1 MVVLL
6 RRFHPGRSVLCSL
19 VAVAICYG
27 AALCILEKRGFWIT
41 DNANKFLQVQ
51 ALANS
56 RYTDFS
62 IPWPGQVVDPAF
74 AYNPLPYYFTRV
86 ESGTLYS
93 VFSPVFALI
102 SALSFVHFGPWGLY
116 LLPVLSALVM
126 LAGLA
131 QLARLVAPRIA
142 VGHVAVLTAGLCTP
156 VFFYS
161 LAFWEHTP
169 AICLGIW
176 SVRYL
181 LQFLAA
187 SAPKHLCLGMAAA
200 GLSVYFRDE
209 FYLLCLVLA
218 LATAFCASA
227 GRLKVLVSSALLLF
241 VSLLP
246 LWLFQWLTIGHPL
259 GYHLSTHLSTAA
271 DWFHH
276 LEARPRVFYNLFAA
290 SNPIPALSLVLA
302 LPFLLAFV
310 CSPRFARPALQRAV
324 PAYSAVALISGGLSL
339 GGYFFAASPIDYML
353 KSSNALFASAPFVAL
368 AFLRSADS
376 AFHPFRRWIWLVALS
391 FAALYALAAPKVG
404 SMGIHWGN
412 RYFLI
417 LYPLFAVLAAGN
429 LVDWFT
435 ARPQPPAGQ
444 GSRASCPRRGR
455 DALDPGRKPRGADL
469 VDWLKRQ
476 RPRFGVGVLAV
487 GAVLAFSLAAQV
499 YGVSLLAQKKAFS
512 YRLNSALRQRGE
524 EVVIT
529 NLRWV
534 PHALCGE
541 FYQRPF
547 FYVATPRHY
556 ESLLQRLSEQG
567 YKSYLFLTQHR
578 GGTRQPTVEVDD
590 GSLNFFAVQFFSE
603 QLSRRPRIEGIL
615 PSARAGRPRSRTQH
629 NSSPATRP
637 RSRTQRQQQKR
648 RPPCT

>member
-19 VAVAICYG
+19 LAVSVCYG
-27 AALCILEKRGFWIT
+27 AALCVLEKRGFWIT

-56 RYTDFS
+56 GYTEFS
-62 IPWPGQVVDPAF
+62 IPWPGQTVDPDF
-74 AYNPLPYYFTRV
+74 IYNPLPYYFTRV
-86 ESGTLYS
+86 ESGKLYS

-102 SALSFVHFGPWGLY
+102 SALFFGYLGHWGLY
-116 LLPVLSALVM
+116 LLPVLSALAM

-131 QLARLVAPRIA
+131 QLARLVGYRIA

-161 LAFWEHTP
+161 LVFWEHTP

-181 LQFLAA
+181 LQFIAD
-187 SAPKHLCLGMAAA
+187 SAPKHLSLGMVAA

-218 LATAFCASA
+218 LATAWYART
-227 GRLKVLVSSALLLF
+227 GRLKVLVSAALILF
-241 VSLLP
+241 ASLLP

-259 GYHLSTHLSTAA
+259 GYHLNTHLATAA
-271 DWFHH
+271 DWVQH
-276 LEARPRVFYNLFAA
+276 LAARPRVFYNLFVA

-302 LPFLLAFV
+302 LPFILAFV
-310 CSPRFARPALQRAV
+310 LSPRWAAPALQKAV
-324 PAYSAVALISGGLSL
+324 PAYSAVALICAGLSL

-376 AFHPFRRWIWLVALS
+376 DRHPLRRWIWLVALS

-404 SMGIHWGN
+404 SLGIHWGN

-417 LYPLFAVLAAGN
+417 LYPLWAVLAAGN
-429 LVDWFT
+429 LME
-435 ARPQPPAGQ
+435 
-444 GSRASCPRRGR
+444 
-455 DALDPGRKPRGADL
+455 
-469 VDWLKRQ
+469 WLKRQ
-476 RPRFGVGVLAV
+476 RPYFSAGVLAV
-487 GAVLAFSLAAQV
+487 GAVLALSLAAQV
-499 YGVSLLAQKKAFS
+499 YGISLLAQKKAFS
-512 YRLNSALRQRGE
+512 QRLHSEMRQRSE

-556 ESLLQRLSEQG
+556 ESLLQRLSDQG

-578 GGTRQPTVEVDD
+578 GGARQPTVEVDD
-590 GSLNFFAVQFFSE
+590 GSLNFFDLQFFAE
-603 QLSRRPRIEGIL
+603 KLPLPRL
-615 PSARAGRPRSRTQH
+615 
-629 NSSPATRP
+629 
-637 RSRTQRQQQKR
+637 
-648 RPPCT
+648 

>member
-19 VAVAICYG
+19 LAVAICYF
-27 AALCILEKRGFWIT
+27 AALCVLEKRGFWIT

-62 IPWPGQVVDPAF
+62 IPWPGQIVDPDF
-74 AYNPLPYYFTRV
+74 VYNPLPYYFTRV
-86 ESGTLYS
+86 ESGKLYS

-102 SALSFVHFGPWGLY
+102 SALFFDYLGHWGLY
-116 LLPVLSALVM
+116 LLPALSSLAM

-131 QLARLVAPRIA
+131 QLARLISQRIA

-161 LAFWEHTP
+161 LVFWEHTP

-181 LQFLAA
+181 LQFLAD
-187 SAPKHLCLGMAAA
+187 SAPQKLSENSPWGALRRARDHSPSFPRKRESSGRGLNTRDGTQRFQNASKHLCLGMAAA

-218 LATAFCASA
+218 LCTAFYAS
-227 GRLKVLVSSALLLF
+227 GDRLKILVSSALILL

-246 LWLFQWLTIGHPL
+246 LWLFQWLTIGHPF
-259 GYHLSTHLSTAA
+259 GYHLNTHLATAA
-271 DWFHH
+271 DWVHH
-276 LEARPRVFYNLFAA
+276 LAARPRVFYNLFIA
-290 SNPIPALSLVLA
+290 SNPIPSLSLVLA
-302 LPFLLAFV
+302 LPFVIVFV
-310 CSPRFARPALQRAV
+310 LSPRFAPSALQKAV
-324 PAYSAVALISGGLSL
+324 PVYSVVALISAGLSI
-339 GGYFFAASPIDYML
+339 GGYFFAVSPIDYML
-353 KSSNALFASAPFVAL
+353 KSSNALFVSAPFVAL

-376 AFHPFRRWIWLVALS
+376 ETSALQRWIWLVALS

-412 RYFLI
+412 RYFLL

-429 LVDWFT
+429 LI
-435 ARPQPPAGQ
+435 
-444 GSRASCPRRGR
+444 
-455 DALDPGRKPRGADL
+455 
-469 VDWLKRQ
+469 DWLGRQ
-476 RPRFGVGVLAV
+476 RSYLSGGVLAV
-487 GAVLAFSLAAQV
+487 GAVLVLSFAAQV
-499 YGVSLLAQKKAFS
+499 YGVSILAEKKAFS
-512 YRLNSALRQRGE
+512 HRLNSEMRQRSE

-529 NLRWV
+529 NQRWV

-556 ESLLQRLSEQG
+556 ERLLQLLSDRG
-567 YKSYLFLTQHR
+567 YKSYIFLTQYR
-578 GGTRQPTVEVDD
+578 GGALQPTVEVED
-590 GSLNFFAVQFFSE
+590 GSLNYFDLQFFAE
-603 QLSRRPRIEGIL
+603 KI
-615 PSARAGRPRSRTQH
+615 SAP
-629 NSSPATRP
+629 
-637 RSRTQRQQQKR
+637 
-648 RPPCT
+648 

>member
-1 MVVLL
+1 M

-19 VAVAICYG
+19 LAVSVCYG
-27 AALCILEKRGFWIT
+27 AALCVLEKRGFWIT

-56 RYTDFS
+56 GYTDFS
-62 IPWPGQVVDPAF
+62 IPWPGQIVDPDF

-102 SALSFVHFGPWGLY
+102 SALFFVHLGHWGLY
-116 LLPVLSALVM
+116 LVPVLSSLAM

-131 QLARLVAPRIA
+131 QLARLIGHRIA
-142 VGHVAVLTAGLCTP
+142 VRHIAVLTAGLCTP

-161 LAFWEHTP
+161 LVFWEHTP
-169 AICLGIW
+169 AICLGVW

-181 LQFLAA
+181 VQFLAD
-187 SAPKHLCLGMAAA
+187 SAPKHLGLGMAAA

-218 LATAFCASA
+218 LATAFYARV
-227 GRLKVLVSSALLLF
+227 GRLKILVSSALILF
-241 VSLLP
+241 ASLLP

-259 GYHLSTHLSTAA
+259 GYHLSTHLATVA
-271 DWFHH
+271 DWVDHIA
-276 LEARPRVFYNLFAA
+276 ARPRVFYNLFVA

-302 LPFLLAFV
+302 LPFILAFV
-310 CSPRFARPALQRAV
+310 LSPRLAAPALQKAV
-324 PAYSAVALISGGLSL
+324 PAYSAVALISAGLSL

-353 KSSNALFASAPFVAL
+353 KSSNALFASAPVVAL

-376 AFHPFRRWIWLVALS
+376 DLHPLRRWIWLVALS

-404 SMGIHWGN
+404 SLGIHWGN

-417 LYPLFAVLAAGN
+417 LYPLWAVLAAGN
-429 LVDWFT
+429 L
-435 ARPQPPAGQ
+435 
-444 GSRASCPRRGR
+444 
-455 DALDPGRKPRGADL
+455 LE
-469 VDWLKRQ
+469 WLKRQ
-476 RPRFGVGVLAV
+476 RPYFSAGVLAV

-499 YGVSLLAQKKAFS
+499 YGISLLAKKKAFS
-512 YRLNSALRQRGE
+512 QRLHSELRQRSE

-556 ESLLQRLSEQG
+556 ERLLQRLSDEG
-567 YKSYLFLTQHR
+567 YKSYLFLTQNR
-578 GGTRQPTVEVDD
+578 GGDRQPTVEVDD
-590 GSLNFFAVQFFSE
+590 GSLNFFDLQFFSE
-603 QLSRRPRIEGIL
+603 KLPLPRL
-615 PSARAGRPRSRTQH
+615 
-629 NSSPATRP
+629 
-637 RSRTQRQQQKR
+637 
-648 RPPCT
+648 

>member
-1 MVVLL
+1 M

-19 VAVAICYG
+19 LAVSVCYG
-27 AALCILEKRGFWIT
+27 AALCVLEKRGFWIT

-56 RYTDFS
+56 GYTDFS
-62 IPWPGQVVDPAF
+62 IPWPGQTVDPDF

-102 SALSFVHFGPWGLY
+102 SAFFFVHLGHWGLY
-116 LLPVLSALVM
+116 LVPVLSSLAM

-131 QLARLVAPRIA
+131 QLARLVGHRIA
-142 VGHVAVLTAGLCTP
+142 VRHIAVLTAGLCTP

-161 LAFWEHTP
+161 LVFWEHTP

-181 LQFLAA
+181 VQFLAD
-187 SAPKHLCLGMAAA
+187 SAPKHLGLGMAAA

-218 LATAFCASA
+218 LATAFYARA
-227 GRLKVLVSSALLLF
+227 DRLKILVSAALILF
-241 VSLLP
+241 ASLLP

-259 GYHLSTHLSTAA
+259 GYHLSTHLATVA
-271 DWFHH
+271 DWIDH
-276 LEARPRVFYNLFAA
+276 LAARPRVFYNLFVA

-302 LPFLLAFV
+302 LPFILAFV
-310 CSPRFARPALQRAV
+310 LSPRLALQKAV
-324 PAYSAVALISGGLSL
+324 PAYSAVALISAGLSL
-339 GGYFFAASPIDYML
+339 GGYFFATSPINYML
-353 KSSNALFASAPFVAL
+353 KSSNALFAAAPVVAL

-376 AFHPFRRWIWLVALS
+376 DLHPLRRWIWLVALS

-404 SMGIHWGN
+404 SLGIHWGN

-417 LYPLFAVLAAGN
+417 LYPLWAVLAAGN
-429 LVDWFT
+429 L
-435 ARPQPPAGQ
+435 
-444 GSRASCPRRGR
+444 
-455 DALDPGRKPRGADL
+455 LE
-469 VDWLKRQ
+469 WLKCQ
-476 RPRFGVGVLAV
+476 RPYFSAGVLAV
-487 GAVLAFSLAAQV
+487 GAVLVFSLAAQV
-499 YGVSLLAQKKAFS
+499 YGISLLAKKKAFS
-512 YRLNSALRQRGE
+512 QRLHSELRQRSE

-556 ESLLQRLSEQG
+556 ESLLQRLSDEG
-567 YKSYLFLTQHR
+567 YKSYLFLTQNR
-578 GGTRQPTVEVDD
+578 GGARQPTVEVDD
-590 GSLNFFAVQFFSE
+590 GSLNFFDLQFFSE
-603 QLSRRPRIEGIL
+603 KLPLSRL
-615 PSARAGRPRSRTQH
+615 
-629 NSSPATRP
+629 
-637 RSRTQRQQQKR
+637 
-648 RPPCT
+648 

>member
-6 RRFHPGRSVLCSL
+6 RRFHPGRSILCSL
-19 VAVAICYG
+19 LAIAVCYVAT
-27 AALCILEKRGFWIT
+27 LCVLEKRGFWIT

-62 IPWPGQVVDPAF
+62 IPWPGQVVDPDF
-74 AYNPLPYYFTRV
+74 VYNPLPYYFTRV
-86 ESGTLYS
+86 ESGKLYS

-102 SALSFVHFGPWGLY
+102 SALFFTYLGHWGLY
-116 LLPVLSALVM
+116 LLPALSSLAM

-131 QLARLVAPRIA
+131 QLARLVSPRIA

-161 LAFWEHTP
+161 LVFWEHTP

-181 LQFLAA
+181 LQFLAD
-187 SAPKHLCLGMAAA
+187 SVPRHLFLGMAAA

-218 LATAFCASA
+218 LCTAYYASA
-227 GRLKVLVSSALLLF
+227 GRLKILVSSALILL

-246 LWLFQWLTIGHPL
+246 LWLFQWLTIGHPF
-259 GYHLSTHLSTAA
+259 GYHLNTHLATAA
-271 DWFHH
+271 DWVHH
-276 LEARPRVFYNLFAA
+276 LAARPRVFYNLFIA
-290 SNPIPALSLVLA
+290 SNPIPSLSLVLA
-302 LPFLLAFV
+302 LPFVLAFV
-310 CSPRFARPALQRAV
+310 LSPRFAPPALQKAV
-324 PAYSAVALISGGLSL
+324 PAYSVVALISAGLSL
-339 GGYFFAASPIDYML
+339 GGYFFSASPIDYML
-353 KSSNALFASAPFVAL
+353 RSSNAFFASAPLVAL

-376 AFHPFRRWIWLVALS
+376 ETSPVRRWIWLVALS

-429 LVDWFT
+429 
-435 ARPQPPAGQ
+435 AI
-444 GSRASCPRRGR
+444 
-455 DALDPGRKPRGADL
+455 
-469 VDWLKRQ
+469 DWLERQ
-476 RPRFGVGVLAV
+476 RSYLSGGVLAV
-487 GAVLAFSLAAQV
+487 GAVLLLSFAAQV
-499 YGVSLLAQKKAFS
+499 YGVSILAEKKAFS
-512 YRLNSALRQRGE
+512 YRLHSEMRQRSE

-529 NLRWV
+529 NQRWV
-534 PHALCGE
+534 PHALCSE

-547 FYVATPRHY
+547 FYVATPGHY
-556 ESLLQRLSEQG
+556 ERLLQRLSERG
-567 YKSYLFLTQHR
+567 YKSYIFLTQYR
-578 GGTRQPTVEVDD
+578 GGALQPTVEVDD
-590 GSLNFFAVQFFSE
+590 GSLNYFDLQFFAE
-603 QLSRRPRIEGIL
+603 KI
-615 PSARAGRPRSRTQH
+615 
-629 NSSPATRP
+629 PAP
-637 RSRTQRQQQKR
+637 
-648 RPPCT
+648 

>member
-1 MVVLL
+1 MRRKLHSIL
-6 RRFHPGRSVLCSL
+6 GRFHPGRSVLCSL
-19 VAVAICYG
+19 LAIFVCYV
-27 AALCILEKRGFWIT
+27 AALCVLEKRGFWIT

-62 IPWPGQVVDPAF
+62 IPWPGQIVDPDF

-86 ESGTLYS
+86 ESGKLYS
-93 VFSPVFALI
+93 IFSPVFALI
-102 SALSFVHFGPWGLY
+102 SALFFSYLGHWGLY
-116 LLPVLSALVM
+116 LLPALSSLAM

-131 QLARLVAPRIA
+131 QLARLVSQRIA
-142 VGHVAVLTAGLCTP
+142 VAHVAVLTTGLCTP

-161 LAFWEHTP
+161 LVFWEHTP

-181 LQFLAA
+181 SQFLADA
-187 SAPKHLCLGMAAA
+187 VSKHLCLGMVAA

-218 LATAFCASA
+218 LCTAFYASG
-227 GRLKVLVSSALLLF
+227 GRLKILVASALLLC

-259 GYHLSTHLSTAA
+259 GYHLNTHLSTAA
-271 DWFHH
+271 DWVHH
-276 LEARPRVFYNLFAA
+276 LEVRPRVFYNLFIA

-302 LPFLLAFV
+302 LPLVLAFV
-310 CSPRFARPALQRAV
+310 VSPRLAPAVWQKAV
-324 PAYSAVALISGGLSL
+324 PIYSALALISAGVSL
-339 GGYFFAASPIDYML
+339 GGYFFYASPIDYML
-353 KSSNALFASAPFVAL
+353 KSSNALFVSAPFVAL

-376 AFHPFRRWIWLVALS
+376 DAFPFRRWIWLVALS

-412 RYFLI
+412 RYLLI
-417 LYPLFAVLAAGN
+417 LYPLFAVLAAEN
-429 LVDWFT
+429 LI
-435 ARPQPPAGQ
+435 
-444 GSRASCPRRGR
+444 
-455 DALDPGRKPRGADL
+455 
-469 VDWLKRQ
+469 DWLGRQ
-476 RPRFGVGVLAV
+476 RAYFSVGVLAV
-487 GAVLAFSLAAQV
+487 GLSFAAQV

-512 YRLNSALRQRGE
+512 YRLNSAMRQRSE

-534 PHALCGE
+534 PHALCSE

-556 ESLLQRLSEQG
+556 ERLLQRLSDRG
-567 YKSYLFLTQHR
+567 YKSYIFLAQHR
-578 GGTRQPTVEVDD
+578 GGPLQPTVEVED
-590 GSLNFFAVQFFSE
+590 GPLNYFALQFFAE
-603 QLSRRPRIEGIL
+603 KI
-615 PSARAGRPRSRTQH
+615 
-629 NSSPATRP
+629 PAP
-637 RSRTQRQQQKR
+637 
-648 RPPCT
+648 

>member
-1 MVVLL
+1 MVVLF

-19 VAVAICYG
+19 LAVSVCYV
-27 AALCILEKRGFWIT
+27 AALCVLEKRGFWIT

-62 IPWPGQVVDPAF
+62 IPWPGQIVDPDF
-74 AYNPLPYYFTRV
+74 IYNPLPYYFTRV
-86 ESGTLYS
+86 ESGKLYS

-102 SALSFVHFGPWGLY
+102 SALFFTYVGHWGLY
-116 LLPVLSALVM
+116 LLPALSSLAM

-131 QLARLVAPRIA
+131 QVARLVTPRIVVA
-142 VGHVAVLTAGLCTP
+142 HVAVLTAGLCTP

-161 LAFWEHTP
+161 LVFWEHAP

-181 LQFLAA
+181 LQFLAD

-218 LATAFCASA
+218 LCTAFYASA
-227 GRLKVLVSSALLLF
+227 GRLKILVSSALILF
-241 VSLLP
+241 AALLP
-246 LWLFQWLTIGHPL
+246 LWLFQWLTIGHPF

-271 DWFHH
+271 DWVHH
-276 LEARPRVFYNLFAA
+276 LEARPRVFYNLFIA
-290 SNPIPALSLVLA
+290 SNPIPALSLVLT
-302 LPFLLAFV
+302 LPFVLAFV
-310 CSPRFARPALQRAV
+310 LSPRLAPPALQKAV
-324 PAYSAVALISGGLSL
+324 PAYSALALISASLSL
-339 GGYFFAASPIDYML
+339 GGYFFHASPIDYML

-376 AFHPFRRWIWLVALS
+376 DVPPFRRCIWLIALS
-391 FAALYALAAPKVG
+391 FATLYALAAPKVG

-412 RYFLI
+412 RYLLI

-429 LVDWFT
+429 
-435 ARPQPPAGQ
+435 AI
-444 GSRASCPRRGR
+444 
-455 DALDPGRKPRGADL
+455 
-469 VDWLKRQ
+469 DWLERQ
-476 RPRFGVGVLAV
+476 RPYFSIGVLAV
-487 GAVLAFSLAAQV
+487 GAVIALSFAAQA
-499 YGVSLLAQKKAFS
+499 YGVSILAEKKAFS
-512 YRLNSALRQRGE
+512 YRLNSEMRQRSE

-529 NLRWV
+529 NQRWV
-534 PHALCGE
+534 PHALCSE

-556 ESLLQRLSEQG
+556 ERLLQRLSDRG
-567 YKSYLFLTQHR
+567 YKSYIFLTQNR
-578 GGTRQPTVEVDD
+578 GGPLQPTVEVDD
-590 GSLNFFAVQFFSE
+590 GSLNYFDLQFFAGK
-603 QLSRRPRIEGIL
+603 I
-615 PSARAGRPRSRTQH
+615 SAP
-629 NSSPATRP
+629 
-637 RSRTQRQQQKR
+637 
-648 RPPCT
+648 

>member
-1 MVVLL
+1 MRRKTLF

-19 VAVAICYG
+19 LAVSVCYG
-27 AALCILEKRGFWIT
+27 AALCVLEKRGFWIT

-93 VFSPVFALI
+93 VFSPVFALL
-102 SALSFVHFGPWGLY
+102 SALFFVQLGHWGLY

-126 LAGLA
+126 LAGVA

-142 VGHVAVLTAGLCTP
+142 VGHIAVLTAGLCTP

-181 LQFLAA
+181 LQFLAD
-187 SAPKHLCLGMAAA
+187 SAPKHLCLGMVAA

-218 LATAFCASA
+218 LATALYARARKLKILGSA
-227 GRLKVLVSSALLLF
+227 ALLLF

-259 GYHLSTHLSTAA
+259 GYHLSTHLATAA
-271 DWFHH
+271 DWVHH
-276 LEARPRVFYNLFAA
+276 LAARPRVFYNLFAA

-302 LPFLLAFV
+302 LPFILAFV
-310 CSPRFARPALQRAV
+310 LSPRFAAPALQKAV
-324 PAYSAVALISGGLSL
+324 PAYSAVALLSAGLSL
-339 GGYFFAASPIDYML
+339 GGYFFSASPIDYML

-376 AFHPFRRWIWLVALS
+376 DFHPFRRWIWLVALS

-412 RYFLI
+412 RYLLL

-429 LVDWFT
+429 LVDWLK
-435 ARPQPPAGQ
+435 G
-444 GSRASCPRRGR
+444 RRS
-455 DALDPGRKPRGADL
+455 
-469 VDWLKRQ
+469 
-476 RPRFGVGVLAV
+476 GVLAV
-487 GAVLAFSLAAQV
+487 GAVLALSLAAQG
-499 YGVSLLAQKKAFS
+499 YGISLLAQKKAFS
-512 YRLNSALRQRGE
+512 QRLNSELRQRNE

-534 PHALCGE
+534 PHALCSE

-578 GGTRQPTVEVDD
+578 GGPRQPIVEVDD
-590 GSLNFFAVQFFSE
+590 GPLNFFAVQFFSE
-603 QLSRRPRIEGIL
+603 TLPPRP
-615 PSARAGRPRSRTQH
+615 
-629 NSSPATRP
+629 
-637 RSRTQRQQQKR
+637 
-648 RPPCT
+648 

>member
-19 VAVAICYG
+19 LAVSACYAVA
-27 AALCILEKRGFWIT
+27 LCVLEKRGFWIT

-51 ALANS
+51 ALATS

-102 SALSFVHFGPWGLY
+102 SALFFVHLGHWGLY
-116 LLPVLSALVM
+116 LLPVLSTLVM

-131 QLARLVAPRIA
+131 QLARLVAQQIA
-142 VGHVAVLTAGLCTP
+142 VGHIAVLTTGLCTP

-181 LQFLAA
+181 LQFLAD
-187 SAPKHLCLGMAAA
+187 SAPKHLCLGMVAA

-218 LATAFCASA
+218 LATAFYARAS
-227 GRLKVLVSSALLLF
+227 RLKILGSAALLLF
-241 VSLLP
+241 ISLLP

-259 GYHLSTHLSTAA
+259 GYHLNTHLSTAA
-271 DWFHH
+271 DWIHH

-302 LPFLLAFV
+302 LPFILAFV
-310 CSPRFARPALQRAV
+310 LSPRFAAPALQKAV
-324 PAYSAVALISGGLSL
+324 PAYSAVALLSGGLSL
-339 GGYFFAASPIDYML
+339 GGYFFSASPIDYML

-391 FAALYALAAPKVG
+391 FAVLYALAAPKVG

-412 RYFLI
+412 RYFLL

-429 LVDWFT
+429 LM
-435 ARPQPPAGQ
+435 
-444 GSRASCPRRGR
+444 
-455 DALDPGRKPRGADL
+455 
-469 VDWLKRQ
+469 DWLKGR
-476 RPRFGVGVLAV
+476 RPGVLAV
-487 GAVLAFSLAAQV
+487 GAVLALSLAAQG

-512 YRLNSALRQRGE
+512 HRLNSELRQRSE

-578 GGTRQPTVEVDD
+578 GGSRQPIVEVDD
-590 GSLNFFAVQFFSE
+590 GSLNFFDLQFFSE
-603 QLSRRPRIEGIL
+603 KLPPPRL
-615 PSARAGRPRSRTQH
+615 
-629 NSSPATRP
+629 
-637 RSRTQRQQQKR
+637 
-648 RPPCT
+648 

>member
-1 MVVLL
+1 M

-19 VAVAICYG
+19 LAVSVCYG
-27 AALCILEKRGFWIT
+27 AALCVLEKRGFWIT

-56 RYTDFS
+56 SYTDFS
-62 IPWPGQVVDPAF
+62 IPWPGQIVDPDF

-102 SALSFVHFGPWGLY
+102 SALFFVHLGHWGLY
-116 LLPVLSALVM
+116 LVPVLSALAM

-131 QLARLVAPRIA
+131 QLARLVGQRIA

-161 LAFWEHTP
+161 LVFWEHTP

-181 LQFLAA
+181 VQFLAD
-187 SAPKHLCLGMAAA
+187 SAPKHLGLGMAAA

-218 LATAFCASA
+218 LATAFYART
-227 GRLKVLVSSALLLF
+227 GRLKILVSSALILF
-241 VSLLP
+241 ASLLP

-259 GYHLSTHLSTAA
+259 GYHLSTHLATVA
-271 DWFHH
+271 DWVDH
-276 LEARPRVFYNLFAA
+276 LAARPRVFYNLFVA

-302 LPFLLAFV
+302 LPFILAFV
-310 CSPRFARPALQRAV
+310 LSPRLAAPALQKAV
-324 PAYSAVALISGGLSL
+324 PAYSAVALISAGLSL

-353 KSSNALFASAPFVAL
+353 KSSNALFASAPVVAL

-376 AFHPFRRWIWLVALS
+376 DLHPLRRWIWLVALS

-404 SMGIHWGN
+404 SLGIHWGN

-417 LYPLFAVLAAGN
+417 LYPLWAVLAAGN
-429 LVDWFT
+429 L
-435 ARPQPPAGQ
+435 
-444 GSRASCPRRGR
+444 
-455 DALDPGRKPRGADL
+455 LE
-469 VDWLKRQ
+469 WLKRQ
-476 RPRFGVGVLAV
+476 RPYFSAGVLAV

-499 YGVSLLAQKKAFS
+499 YGVSLLAKKKAFS
-512 YRLNSALRQRGE
+512 QRLHSELRQRSE

-556 ESLLQRLSEQG
+556 ESLLQRLSDEG
-567 YKSYLFLTQHR
+567 YKSYLFVTQNR
-578 GGTRQPTVEVDD
+578 GGARQPTVEVDD
-590 GSLNFFAVQFFSE
+590 GALNFFDLQFFSE
-603 QLSRRPRIEGIL
+603 KLPLPRL
-615 PSARAGRPRSRTQH
+615 
-629 NSSPATRP
+629 
-637 RSRTQRQQQKR
+637 
-648 RPPCT
+648 

>member
-1 MVVLL
+1 M

-19 VAVAICYG
+19 LAVSVCYG
-27 AALCILEKRGFWIT
+27 AALCVLEKRGFWIT

-56 RYTDFS
+56 GYTDFS
-62 IPWPGQVVDPAF
+62 IPWPGQIVDPDF

-93 VFSPVFALI
+93 VFSPVFAFI
-102 SALSFVHFGPWGLY
+102 SAFFFVHLGHWGLY
-116 LLPVLSALVM
+116 LVPVLSALAM

-131 QLARLVAPRIA
+131 QLARLVGQRIA

-161 LAFWEHTP
+161 LVFWEHTP

-181 LQFLAA
+181 VQFLAD
-187 SAPKHLCLGMAAA
+187 SAPKHLGLGMAAA

-218 LATAFCASA
+218 LATAFYARA
-227 GRLKVLVSSALLLF
+227 GRLKILVSSALILF

-259 GYHLSTHLSTAA
+259 GYHLSTHLATVA
-271 DWFHH
+271 DWVDH
-276 LEARPRVFYNLFAA
+276 LAARPRVFYNLFVA

-302 LPFLLAFV
+302 LPIILAFV
-310 CSPRFARPALQRAV
+310 LSPRLALQKAV
-324 PAYSAVALISGGLSL
+324 PAYSAVALISAGLSL

-353 KSSNALFASAPFVAL
+353 KSSNALFASAPVVAL

-376 AFHPFRRWIWLVALS
+376 DLHPLRRWIWLVALS

-404 SMGIHWGN
+404 SLGIHWGN

-417 LYPLFAVLAAGN
+417 LYPLWAVLAAGN
-429 LVDWFT
+429 L
-435 ARPQPPAGQ
+435 
-444 GSRASCPRRGR
+444 
-455 DALDPGRKPRGADL
+455 LE
-469 VDWLKRQ
+469 WLKRQ
-476 RPRFGVGVLAV
+476 RPYFSAGVLAV
-487 GAVLAFSLAAQV
+487 GAVLVFSLAAQV
-499 YGVSLLAQKKAFS
+499 YGVSLLAKKKAFS
-512 YRLNSALRQRGE
+512 QRLHSEMSQRSE

-556 ESLLQRLSEQG
+556 ESLLQRLSDQG
-567 YKSYLFLTQHR
+567 YKSYLFVSQNR
-578 GGTRQPTVEVDD
+578 GGARQPTVEVDD
-590 GSLNFFAVQFFSE
+590 GSLNFFDLQFFSE
-603 QLSRRPRIEGIL
+603 KLPLSRL
-615 PSARAGRPRSRTQH
+615 
-629 NSSPATRP
+629 
-637 RSRTQRQQQKR
+637 
-648 RPPCT
+648 

>member
-1 MVVLL
+1 M

-19 VAVAICYG
+19 LAVSVCYG
-27 AALCILEKRGFWIT
+27 AALCVLEKRGFWIT

-56 RYTDFS
+56 GYTDFS
-62 IPWPGQVVDPAF
+62 IPWPGQTVDPDF

-102 SALSFVHFGPWGLY
+102 SAFFFVHLGHWGLY
-116 LLPVLSALVM
+116 LVPVLSSLAM

-131 QLARLVAPRIA
+131 QLARLVGHRIV
-142 VGHVAVLTAGLCTP
+142 VGHIAVLTAGLCTP

-161 LAFWEHTP
+161 LVFWEHTP

-181 LQFLAA
+181 VQFLAD
-187 SAPKHLCLGMAAA
+187 SAPKHLGLGMAAA

-218 LATAFCASA
+218 LATVFYARAD
-227 GRLKVLVSSALLLF
+227 RLKILVSSALILF
-241 VSLLP
+241 ASLLP

-259 GYHLSTHLSTAA
+259 GYHLSTHLATVA
-271 DWFHH
+271 DWGHH
-276 LEARPRVFYNLFAA
+276 LAARPRVFYNLFVA

-302 LPFLLAFV
+302 LPFILAFV
-310 CSPRFARPALQRAV
+310 LSPRLALQKAV
-324 PAYSAVALISGGLSL
+324 PAYSAVALISAGLSL

-353 KSSNALFASAPFVAL
+353 KSSNALFASAPVVAL

-376 AFHPFRRWIWLVALS
+376 DLHPLRRWIWLVALS

-404 SMGIHWGN
+404 SLGIHWGN

-417 LYPLFAVLAAGN
+417 LYPLWAVLAAGN
-429 LVDWFT
+429 L
-435 ARPQPPAGQ
+435 
-444 GSRASCPRRGR
+444 
-455 DALDPGRKPRGADL
+455 LE
-469 VDWLKRQ
+469 WLKRQ
-476 RPRFGVGVLAV
+476 RPYFSAGVLAV

-499 YGVSLLAQKKAFS
+499 YGVSLLAKKKAFS
-512 YRLNSALRQRGE
+512 QRLHSELRQRSE

-556 ESLLQRLSEQG
+556 ESLLQRLSDEG
-567 YKSYLFLTQHR
+567 YKSYLFLTQNR
-578 GGTRQPTVEVDD
+578 GGARQPTVEVDD
-590 GSLNFFAVQFFSE
+590 GSLNFFDLQFFSE
-603 QLSRRPRIEGIL
+603 KLPLPRL
-615 PSARAGRPRSRTQH
+615 
-629 NSSPATRP
+629 
-637 RSRTQRQQQKR
+637 
-648 RPPCT
+648 

>member
-19 VAVAICYG
+19 LAVSVCYG
-27 AALCILEKRGFWIT
+27 VALCVLEKRGFWIT

-56 RYTDFS
+56 GYTDFS
-62 IPWPGQVVDPAF
+62 IPWPGQTVDPDF

-93 VFSPVFALI
+93 VFSPVFALL
-102 SALSFVHFGPWGLY
+102 SALFFVHLGHWGLY
-116 LLPVLSALVM
+116 LLPVLSALTM

-131 QLARLVAPRIA
+131 QLARLVGHRIA

-161 LAFWEHTP
+161 LVFWEHTP

-181 LQFLAA
+181 VQFIAD
-187 SAPKHLCLGMAAA
+187 SALKHLYLGMAAA

-218 LATAFCASA
+218 LATALYARA
-227 GRLKVLVSSALLLF
+227 GRLKILVASALILF

-259 GYHLSTHLSTAA
+259 GYHLSTHLATAA
-271 DWFHH
+271 DWVQH
-276 LEARPRVFYNLFAA
+276 LAARPRVFYNLFAA

-302 LPFLLAFV
+302 LPFILAFV
-310 CSPRFARPALQRAV
+310 LSPRFAAPALQKAV
-324 PAYSAVALISGGLSL
+324 PVYSAAALLCAGLSL
-339 GGYFFAASPIDYML
+339 GGYFFAASPISYML

-376 AFHPFRRWIWLVALS
+376 DRHPLRRWIWLVALS

-404 SMGIHWGN
+404 SLGIHWGN

-417 LYPLFAVLAAGN
+417 LYPLWTVLAAGN
-429 LVDWFT
+429 L
-435 ARPQPPAGQ
+435 
-444 GSRASCPRRGR
+444 
-455 DALDPGRKPRGADL
+455 LE
-469 VDWLKRQ
+469 WLKRS
-476 RPRFGVGVLAV
+476 RPYLSTGVLAV
-487 GAVLAFSLAAQV
+487 GAVLALSLAAQG
-499 YGVSLLAQKKAFS
+499 YGISLLAQKKAFS
-512 YRLNSALRQRGE
+512 QRLHSQMRQRSE

-556 ESLLQRLSEQG
+556 ESLLQRLSDQG

-578 GGTRQPTVEVDD
+578 GGSRQPTVEVDD
-590 GSLNFFAVQFFSE
+590 GSLNFFDLQFFAE
-603 QLSRRPRIEGIL
+603 KLPLPRL
-615 PSARAGRPRSRTQH
+615 
-629 NSSPATRP
+629 
-637 RSRTQRQQQKR
+637 
-648 RPPCT
+648 

>member
-1 MVVLL
+1 M

-19 VAVAICYG
+19 LAVSVCYG
-27 AALCILEKRGFWIT
+27 AALCVLEKRGFWIT

-56 RYTDFS
+56 GYTDFS
-62 IPWPGQVVDPAF
+62 IPWPGQIVDPDF
-74 AYNPLPYYFTRV
+74 VYNPLPYYFTRV
-86 ESGTLYS
+86 EAGTLYS

-102 SALSFVHFGPWGLY
+102 SALFFVHLGHWGLY
-116 LLPVLSALVM
+116 LVPVLSALAM

-131 QLARLVAPRIA
+131 QLARLVGHRIA

-161 LAFWEHTP
+161 LVFWEHTP

-181 LQFLAA
+181 VQFLAD
-187 SAPKHLCLGMAAA
+187 SAPKHLGLGMAAA

-218 LATAFCASA
+218 LATAFYARA
-227 GRLKVLVSSALLLF
+227 GRLKVLVSSALILF
-241 VSLLP
+241 ASLLP

-259 GYHLSTHLSTAA
+259 GYHLSTHLATVA
-271 DWFHH
+271 DWGHH
-276 LEARPRVFYNLFAA
+276 LAARPRVFYNLFVA

-302 LPFLLAFV
+302 LPFILAFV
-310 CSPRFARPALQRAV
+310 LSPRLAAPALQKAV
-324 PAYSAVALISGGLSL
+324 PAYSAVALISAGLSL

-353 KSSNALFASAPFVAL
+353 KSSNALFASAPVVAL

-376 AFHPFRRWIWLVALS
+376 DLHPLRRWIWLVALS

-404 SMGIHWGN
+404 SLGIHWGN

-417 LYPLFAVLAAGN
+417 LYPLWAVLAAGN
-429 LVDWFT
+429 L
-435 ARPQPPAGQ
+435 
-444 GSRASCPRRGR
+444 
-455 DALDPGRKPRGADL
+455 LE
-469 VDWLKRQ
+469 WLKRQ
-476 RPRFGVGVLAV
+476 RPYFSVGVLAV

-499 YGVSLLAQKKAFS
+499 YGVSLLAKKKAFS
-512 YRLNSALRQRGE
+512 QRLHSELRQRSE

-556 ESLLQRLSEQG
+556 ERLLQRLSDQG
-567 YKSYLFLTQHR
+567 YKSYLFLTQNR
-578 GGTRQPTVEVDD
+578 GGARQPTVEVDD
-590 GSLNFFAVQFFSE
+590 GSLNFFDLQFFSE
-603 QLSRRPRIEGIL
+603 KLPLPRL
-615 PSARAGRPRSRTQH
+615 
-629 NSSPATRP
+629 
-637 RSRTQRQQQKR
+637 
-648 RPPCT
+648 

>member
-1 MVVLL
+1 MTLVVLL

-19 VAVAICYG
+19 LAVSVCYG
-27 AALCILEKRGFWIT
+27 AALCVLERRGFWIT

-56 RYTDFS
+56 GYTDFS
-62 IPWPGQVVDPAF
+62 IPWPGQIVDPDF

-93 VFSPVFALI
+93 VFLPVFALI
-102 SALSFVHFGPWGLY
+102 SAFFFVHLGHWGLY
-116 LLPVLSALVM
+116 LVPVLSALAM

-131 QLARLVAPRIA
+131 QLARLVGHRIA
-142 VGHVAVLTAGLCTP
+142 VGHIAVLTAGLCTP

-161 LAFWEHTP
+161 LVFWEHTP

-181 LQFLAA
+181 VQFLAD
-187 SAPKHLCLGMAAA
+187 SAPKHLGLGMAAA

-218 LATAFCASA
+218 LATAFYARV
-227 GRLKVLVSSALLLF
+227 GRLKILVSSALILF

-259 GYHLSTHLSTAA
+259 GYHLSTHLATVA
-271 DWFHH
+271 DWVHH
-276 LEARPRVFYNLFAA
+276 LEARPRVFYNLFVA

-302 LPFLLAFV
+302 LPFILAFV
-310 CSPRFARPALQRAV
+310 LSPRLALQKAV
-324 PAYSAVALISGGLSL
+324 PAYSAVALISAGLSL
-339 GGYFFAASPIDYML
+339 GGYFFATSPINYML
-353 KSSNALFASAPFVAL
+353 KSSNALFASAPVVAL

-376 AFHPFRRWIWLVALS
+376 DLHPLRRWIWLVALS

-404 SMGIHWGN
+404 SLGIHWGN

-417 LYPLFAVLAAGN
+417 LYPLWAVLAAGN
-429 LVDWFT
+429 L
-435 ARPQPPAGQ
+435 
-444 GSRASCPRRGR
+444 
-455 DALDPGRKPRGADL
+455 LE
-469 VDWLKRQ
+469 WLKRQ
-476 RPRFGVGVLAV
+476 RPYFSAGVLAV
-487 GAVLAFSLAAQV
+487 GAVLVFSLAAQV
-499 YGVSLLAQKKAFS
+499 YGVSLLAKKKAFS
-512 YRLNSALRQRGE
+512 QRLHSEMSQRSE

-547 FYVATPRHY
+547 FYAATPRHY
-556 ESLLQRLSEQG
+556 ESLLQRLSDQG
-567 YKSYLFLTQHR
+567 YKSYLFLTQNR
-578 GGTRQPTVEVDD
+578 GGARQPTVEVDD
-590 GSLNFFAVQFFSE
+590 GSLNFFDLQFFSE
-603 QLSRRPRIEGIL
+603 KLPLSRL
-615 PSARAGRPRSRTQH
+615 
-629 NSSPATRP
+629 
-637 RSRTQRQQQKR
+637 
-648 RPPCT
+648 

>member
-1 MVVLL
+1 MRRKTPF
-6 RRFHPGRSVLCSL
+6 RRFHPSRSVLCSL
-19 VAVAICYG
+19 LAVSACYG
-27 AALCILEKRGFWIT
+27 AALCVLEKRGFWIT

-102 SALSFVHFGPWGLY
+102 SALSFVHLGHWGLY

-142 VGHVAVLTAGLCTP
+142 VAHVAVLTAGLCTP

-161 LAFWEHTP
+161 LALWEHTP

-181 LQFLAA
+181 LQFLAD
-187 SAPKHLCLGMAAA
+187 SAPKHLCLGMVAA

-218 LATAFCASA
+218 LATAFYARASS
-227 GRLKVLVSSALLLF
+227 LKILGSSALLLF

-246 LWLFQWLTIGHPL
+246 LWGFQWLTIGHPL

-271 DWFHH
+271 DWGHH
-276 LEARPRVFYNLFAA
+276 LAARPRVFYNLFAA

-302 LPFLLAFV
+302 LPFILAFV
-310 CSPRFARPALQRAV
+310 LSPRFAAPALQKAV
-324 PAYSAVALISGGLSL
+324 PAYSAVALLSASLSL
-339 GGYFFAASPIDYML
+339 GGYFFSASPIDYML
-353 KSSNALFASAPFVAL
+353 KSSNALFAAAPFVAL

-376 AFHPFRRWIWLVALS
+376 DFHPFRRWIWLVALS

-412 RYFLI
+412 RYFLL

-435 ARPQPPAGQ
+435 TRHQPPAFP

-455 DALDPGRKPRGADL
+455 DALDLGRKARVACL
-469 VDWLKRQ
+469 FDWLKGR
-476 RPRFGVGVLAV
+476 RPGVLAV
-487 GAVLAFSLAAQV
+487 GAVLALSLAAQG
-499 YGVSLLAQKKAFS
+499 YGISLLAQKKAFS
-512 YRLNSALRQRGE
+512 HRLNRELHQRSE

-534 PHALCGE
+534 PHALCSE

-578 GGTRQPTVEVDD
+578 GGPRQPIVEVDD
-590 GSLNFFAVQFFSE
+590 GSLNFFELQFFSE
-603 QLSRRPRIEGIL
+603 KLPPPRL
-615 PSARAGRPRSRTQH
+615 
-629 NSSPATRP
+629 
-637 RSRTQRQQQKR
+637 
-648 RPPCT
+648 